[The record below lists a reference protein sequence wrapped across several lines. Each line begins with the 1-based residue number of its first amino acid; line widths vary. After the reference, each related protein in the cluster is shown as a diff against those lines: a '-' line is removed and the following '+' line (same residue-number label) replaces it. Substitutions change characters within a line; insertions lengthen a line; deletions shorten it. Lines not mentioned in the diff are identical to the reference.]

1 MADYLVKKFYW
12 YCFNCLKI
20 CTGLWKYL
28 ATLIE
33 TWLSRFHSH
42 LVWLSKDPKNMPI
55 ISISI
60 PSHYSIW
67 VFYHNLS
74 SPSRL
79 YLTEVLTGLFHQKSE
94 QNEQKFSNMI
104 KCIILLTSE
113 REVAYVSWVT
123 TSSSSFLAA
132 VWRTWRFCIVFF
144 SATFFV
150 VYRKEIYYKGKSK
163 ERFHWKWHGRLCWN

>member
-104 KCIILLTSE
+104 KCILLTSE

-144 SATFFV
+144 SAAFFV